1 MTVQSIHFTA
11 DRKLLDLIDKKLRK
25 LDTFCDRVIN
35 GLVYLRLEKSDN
47 SANKITEIKLNLPG
61 NTLFVKEKRRS
72 FEEATDLAIESMCKQ
87 LKKHNRRIKNHV
99 TEPAKEV
106 IGTLLEQEAAAY
118 SNGMVSR

>member
-11 DRKLLDLIDKKLRK
+11 DKKLLDLIDKKLKK

-35 GLVYLRLEKSDN
+35 GLVYLRLEKADD

-61 NTLFVKEKRRS
+61 STLFVKEKCRT
-72 FEEATDLAIESMCKQ
+72 FEEATDLAVETMCKQ

-99 TEPAKEV
+99 KEPAKEM
-106 IGTLLEQEAAAY
+106 ITTLMEQEA
-118 SNGMVSR
+118 N